1 MKPGT
6 ASRTAQYMALFRAIE
21 TARPPDN
28 RLFDD
33 PYATLFLDPRLK
45 LVATV
50 SSLPIVGSLTPKL
63 VHQQAPGAI
72 SSGIAR
78 TKYIDDLVEK
88 TVTEGVKQ
96 VILLG
101 AGFDT
106 RALRLECLKT
116 THVIEIDHPDT
127 AKLKLDRLVFSLGR
141 LPRNVTYHQVD
152 LNGQSLDEIGAA
164 CNIDLNLPTTIIW
177 EGVTNYLTPAGIDA
191 TFLFTRRFC
200 NGIHLIFTYVDRRV
214 LEHPEEFVG
223 AEKLFKNLRANQEQ
237 WTFGF
242 VPNELPEHMRRFGLT
257 LVVDSNATDYRNRYM
272 PERGDIAAG
281 YEFYRVALAE
291 RS

>member
-1 MKPGT
+1 MKRNT

-21 TARPPDN
+21 TARPPEK

-33 PYATLFLDPRLK
+33 PYATLFLDPSLR
-45 LVATV
+45 LVAAA
-50 SSLPIVGSLTPKL
+50 SSLPIVGSLIPRL
-63 VHQQAPGAI
+63 VHRQAPGAI

-88 TVTEGVKQ
+88 TVTEGVEQ
-96 VILLG
+96 VIILG

-106 RALRLECLKT
+106 RALRLQCLKT
-116 THVIEIDHPDT
+116 THVVEIDHPDT
-127 AKLKLDRLVFSLGR
+127 AKFKLARLVSSLGT

-152 LNGQSLDEIGAA
+152 FNNRSLDEIDDA
-164 CNIDLNLPTTIIW
+164 CNIDLNLPTTMIW

-191 TFLFTRRFC
+191 TFLFTRKFTA
-200 NGIHLIFTYVDRRV
+200 GLHLVFTYVDRQV

-223 AEKLFKNLRANQEQ
+223 AEKLFKKLRANQEE

-242 VPNELPEHMRRFGLT
+242 APKELPDDMRRFGLT
-257 LVVDSNATDYRNRYM
+257 LIADSNATDYRTRYM

-281 YEFYRVALAE
+281 YEFYRVALAK
-291 RS
+291 R